1 MGHHQTDEQIH
12 YGSSGGR
19 REKEKEA
26 EILFK
31 EITAEDVLNLGRK
44 CTSRSMNPTE
54 FKYDES
60 KVIYTQTLNNQ
71 IVKNQRQKS
80 FFLAFLRQL
89 SNKNIT
95 TDIHLR
101 NMWKKFVNFVWND
114 GQERFKSRTV
124 YKEKYIPIYPIVL
137 NLEKIILNRY
147 IIIFCV

>member
-31 EITAEDVLNLGRK
+31 EITAEDFLNLGRK

-54 FKYDES
+54 FEYDES

-101 NMWKKFVNFVWND
+101 NMWKKFVNFVWKD
-114 GQERFKSRTV
+114 GQEGPAVTREQSPAFLRNSNGRLDLPGPTQ
-124 YKEKYIPIYPIVL
+124 EAA
-137 NLEKIILNRY
+137 
-147 IIIFCV
+147 